1 MNIFNDL
8 KVSGYVMIPRS
19 LLLKAFEECPEASG
33 DMAAFLRV
41 LTYVNYTE
49 ATVKRQESDIV
60 CGRGESVISFRHW
73 SEILGWSIGRTRRF
87 FGRLMAD
94 GNIEK
99 LKGDALTHI
108 RIPGYDVWTG
118 KKITGSAGAGS
129 LEASFCEFWNEYH
142 EITHMPRQ
150 SRESAF
156 SIWKK
161 LSQADRKMAT
171 EHIEDYYFHLRDT
184 KYCRQAAGYLDGG
197 LFRDEYE

>member
-41 LTYVNYTE
+41 LTYVNYKE

-108 RIPGYDVWTG
+108 PVCGYG
-118 KKITGSAGAGS
+118 
-129 LEASFCEFWNEYH
+129 
-142 EITHMPRQ
+142 
-150 SRESAF
+150 
-156 SIWKK
+156 
-161 LSQADRKMAT
+161 
-171 EHIEDYYFHLRDT
+171 
-184 KYCRQAAGYLDGG
+184 
-197 LFRDEYE
+197 